1 MSWQQSKSK
10 SESRSIFV
18 TGVVQQAASAGT
30 IRSPEEI
37 EQWVSGA
44 VSAFNKHI
52 DSDGGS
58 FFLWLLGQIDRAET
72 PEDLARLSAF
82 QSTAVAVCTH
92 DEVETLKEKHHQKRK
107 DVL

>member
-1 MSWQQSKSK
+1 MSWQQAKSK

-52 DSDGGS
+52 NADDGS
-58 FFLWLLGQIDRAET
+58 FAQWLLTQIERCETAE
-72 PEDLARLSAF
+72 DVAQLSAY
-82 QSTAVAVCTH
+82 QSTAAAVCTH
-92 DEVETLKEKHHQKRK
+92 AELEELKDKHHQKRK
-107 DVL
+107 EVI

>member
-18 TGVVQQAASAGT
+18 TGVVQQAARAGT

-52 DSDGGS
+52 DNDDGS
-58 FFLWLLGQIDRAET
+58 FAQWLLTQIERAET
-72 PEDLARLSAF
+72 SEDIAGLSAF
-82 QSTAVAVCTH
+82 QSTAVAVCTN
-92 DEVETLKEKHHQKRK
+92 DELETLKDKHHKKRK
-107 DVL
+107 EGI

>member
-1 MSWQQSKSK
+1 MSWPQAKSK

-52 DSDGGS
+52 DTDDGS
-58 FFLWLLGQIDRAET
+58 FAHWMLQKINRAET
-72 PEDLARLSAF
+72 SEDIAELKPYY
-82 QSTAVAVCTH
+82 STARELCTPS
-92 DEVETLKEKHHQKRK
+92 ELQMLKDKFQDKRK
-107 DVL
+107 EVI

>member
-1 MSWQQSKSK
+1 MSWQQTKSK

-52 DSDGGS
+52 DADGGS
-58 FFLWLLGQIDRAET
+58 FFCGCWDRSNA
-72 PEDLARLSAF
+72 
-82 QSTAVAVCTH
+82 
-92 DEVETLKEKHHQKRK
+92 QKRLK
-107 DVL
+107 TLRSCLLFNQPP